1 MLRARS
7 RVLLRFAAA
16 GILMLA
22 TANSASSGAITGP
35 LDQHREAVDEL
46 RYPWSSIGK
55 LYNETGGSCSG
66 VVIARDKILTAAH
79 CLFNARTR
87 RFIPAGALHFLVG
100 YRTGRYSAHARV
112 ASYEIGAGF
121 DPLRYGQTAEADWAV
136 LTVTESLPAEIEPL
150 RLRREPSPSGTKAVL
165 VGYPRD
171 RAFAMSA
178 DRDCELRDKTSA
190 GRLLLHTCR
199 STYGYSGGPILV
211 GTGGREM
218 EVAGIQIA
226 SVHSDGTK
234 KMIAVPAQAIGRQDH
249 EIIIES
255 PPVAAAL
262 AGESAAACDAASG
275 SDGMA
280 SEGLASLA
288 AIRTRL
294 DFDQPDAVS
303 SISDQPADTARVMAW
318 LASEPFAIAIP

>member
-1 MLRARS
+1 MLRVRS

-22 TANSASSGAITGP
+22 AANSANGTAIGP
-35 LDQHREAVDEL
+35 LDEHREAVDEL

-79 CLFNARTR
+79 CLFNAGTR
-87 RFIPAGALHFLVG
+87 RFIPARALHFLVG

-121 DPLRYGQTAEADWAV
+121 DPLRYDQTSEADWAV

-178 DRDCELRDKTSA
+178 DRDCELRDEISA

-199 STYGYSGGPILV
+199 STFGNSGGPILV
-211 GTGGREM
+211 STGGREM
-218 EVAGIQIA
+218 QVAGIQIA
-226 SVHSDGTK
+226 AMQSDGTE
-234 KMIAVPAQAIGRQDH
+234 KMIAVPAQAIGRQDR
-249 EIIIES
+249 EETIANV
-255 PPVAAAL
+255 PVVPA
-262 AGESAAACDAASG
+262 SADA
-275 SDGMA
+275 
-280 SEGLASLA
+280 
-288 AIRTRL
+288 T
-294 DFDQPDAVS
+294 
-303 SISDQPADTARVMAW
+303 AD
-318 LASEPFAIAIP
+318 

>member
-1 MLRARS
+1 
-7 RVLLRFAAA
+7 VLLRFAAA

-35 LDQHREAVDEL
+35 LDQHRETVDEL

-171 RAFAMSA
+171 RAFAMTA
-178 DRDCELRDKTSA
+178 DRDCELRDEISA

-199 STYGYSGGPILV
+199 STFGYSGGPILI

-226 SVHSDGTK
+226 SMQSNGTE
-234 KMIAVPAQAIGRQDH
+234 KMIAVPAQAIGRRDR
-249 EIIIES
+249 EIIIAP
-255 PPVAAAL
+255 PPVVVAST
-262 AGESAAACDAASG
+262 GESAATCDAASG
-275 SDGMA
+275 DEAMA
-280 SEGLASLA
+280 SLVT
-288 AIRTRL
+288 IRARL
-294 DFDQPDAVS
+294 DFEQPRVVS
-303 SISDQPADTARVMAW
+303 STPDQPADTARVMAW